1 MAMLLNADGEIP
13 KGGRGVS
20 AHALQVRFLSY
31 VSPML
36 PGFNLQMGLYL
47 ISPFQISRFGKT

>member
-1 MAMLLNADGEIP
+1 MLMERYP
-13 KGGRGVS
+13 KEGGAYPV
-20 AHALQVRFLSY
+20 HALQVRFLSY